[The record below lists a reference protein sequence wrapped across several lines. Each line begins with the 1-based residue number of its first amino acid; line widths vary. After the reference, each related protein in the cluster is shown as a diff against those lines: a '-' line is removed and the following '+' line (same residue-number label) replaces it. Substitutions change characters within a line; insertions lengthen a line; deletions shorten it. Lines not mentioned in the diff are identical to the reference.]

1 MRSLKGLYKDV
12 RSPRRGLHD
21 GNSAK
26 EAAGKAYDTLKQC
39 DRGWRLGRGL
49 LPLSALR
56 DLLASPRVGSAPA
69 VSSVQLQ
76 PVQRPRSAPERLP
89 SGPHKLFFSIATDI
103 VVVVDRYHGWLTS
116 KAVGTIMTA
125 APKREKILETMGI
138 MNEAQGKEAVGP
150 FLTLIEPIV
159 ADIIAMM
166 DELGCNFPDK
176 V

>member
-1 MRSLKGLYKDV
+1 
-12 RSPRRGLHD
+12 
-21 GNSAK
+21 
-26 EAAGKAYDTLKQC
+26 
-39 DRGWRLGRGL
+39 
-49 LPLSALR
+49 
-56 DLLASPRVGSAPA
+56 
-69 VSSVQLQ
+69 
-76 PVQRPRSAPERLP
+76 
-89 SGPHKLFFSIATDI
+89 
-103 VVVVDRYHGWLTS
+103 
-116 KAVGTIMTA
+116 MTA